1 MNRWERKLRRE
12 GLSPSRGRDTRLDYG
27 LEPRLDTTH
36 GLVSSLYALSP
47 SGAYWSDDERRL
59 RAKNA
64 LKCLILKHGRP
75 EVEHTLTRCGVP
87 RNDEPVRQGLLALLR
102 QIPEKAAP

>member
-59 RAKNA
+59 RARKA
-64 LKCLILKHGRP
+64 LKCLILKHGRS
-75 EVEHTLTRCGVP
+75 EVEHILTHCAVAKS
-87 RNDEPVRQGLLALLR
+87 DEPVRQGLVQLLR
-102 QIPEKAAP
+102 LIPDSVSP